1 MSFYPEK
8 IEERFRDARG
18 VGKIA
23 DANGVGAG
31 ASFACGAFVRV
42 FLLIET
48 DAKKIVEAKYKSSG
62 CGFAIATAEVLRE
75 KIVGKNLVDLH
86 GLDKDVL
93 QREIENELGKFSD
106 DRAHCAEI
114 CFDALHAALADFR
127 RSQIEEFAGEQ
138 ALICT
143 CFGVSED
150 AIENLIAQNQLQT
163 VEEVTDICSAGGGC
177 GSCQPLIQEFL
188 DVFRRENI

>member
-1 MSFYPEK
+1 MSFYPKK
-8 IEERFRDARG
+8 IDERFREVRG

-23 DANGVGAG
+23 DANGAGAG
-31 ASFACGAFVRV
+31 ASFACGAFVRF
-42 FLLIET
+42 FLRIET
-48 DAKKIVEAKYKSSG
+48 DAKQIVEAKYKSSG
-62 CGFAIATAEVLRE
+62 CGFAIAAAEVLRE

-86 GLDKDVL
+86 GLDKSVL
-93 QREIENELGKFSD
+93 QREIENELGKFPDARS
-106 DRAHCAEI
+106 HCAEI

-127 RSQIEEFAGEQ
+127 RFQVEEFAGER

-143 CFGVSED
+143 CFGISED
-150 AIENLIAQNQLQT
+150 TIEKLIAQNQLET
-163 VEEVTDICSAGGGC
+163 VEEVTGACNAGGGC